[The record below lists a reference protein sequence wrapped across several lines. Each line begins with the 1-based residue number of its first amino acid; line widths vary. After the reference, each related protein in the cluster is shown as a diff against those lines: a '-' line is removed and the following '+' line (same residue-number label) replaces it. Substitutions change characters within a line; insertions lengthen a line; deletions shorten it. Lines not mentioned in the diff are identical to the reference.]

1 MNNFEDLS
9 KEASYA
15 LRHVPWKY
23 ELEMDENGWVPVE
36 QLLDALKKTE
46 RWKRICAEDLSSMIE
61 KSEKKRHEI
70 KVGNIRAF
78 MVIPCL

>member
-9 KEASYA
+9 KEVSYA

-36 QLLDALKKTE
+36 QLLDALKNRQLRNSLTKLYAL
-46 RWKRICAEDLSSMIE
+46 C
-61 KSEKKRHEI
+61 I
-70 KVGNIRAF
+70 KISLN
-78 MVIPCL
+78 